1 MKQSKRE
8 FTLFNTLKQTLMT
21 RTRRKSKSRTS
32 SPKTRNLR
40 ARERVSQEL
49 GESPQKI
56 LPPHQRT
63 LHENFRPFP
72 PPFSTLFSSFCVVLY
87 CLRAV
92 WLYGWIGCNKNRGNR
107 TETDHKPCPPRT
119 PSSVGY
125 NRSIDE
131 RNHYK
136 IPSVRENLSFML
148 LFVLIFLIRW
158 VELVDIAVGHP
169 NPSVARTDAIMTFCR
184 SFVPADVTEDDVTHF
199 SGNLA
204 SDEEYFVSMQRELRQ
219 VRLPT
224 HLYILTLKPYIS
236 LSLTSSSLTSIL
248 TFSNPLST
256 YSQCMSGV
264 GVESISGNQKTKA
277 MFILQA
283 PEGAGKIIIV
293 WLGYLTGSWLIW
305 LRYCVTGA
313 FGCLID
319 IV

>member
-1 MKQSKRE
+1 M
-8 FTLFNTLKQTLMT
+8 
-21 RTRRKSKSRTS
+21 
-32 SPKTRNLR
+32 
-40 ARERVSQEL
+40 
-49 GESPQKI
+49 
-56 LPPHQRT
+56 
-63 LHENFRPFP
+63 
-72 PPFSTLFSSFCVVLY
+72 
-87 CLRAV
+87 
-92 WLYGWIGCNKNRGNR
+92 
-107 TETDHKPCPPRT
+107 
-119 PSSVGY
+119 
-125 NRSIDE
+125 
-131 RNHYK
+131 
-136 IPSVRENLSFML
+136 
-148 LFVLIFLIRW
+148 
-158 VELVDIAVGHP
+158 DIAVGHP

-293 WLGYLTGSWLIW
+293 
-305 LRYCVTGA
+305 
-313 FGCLID
+313 
-319 IV
+319 